1 MIFLFLV
8 GLDVYCEEIY
18 EIEQTLRLIAYICE
32 HLNLFVYFLQDVFC
46 GLMCIVNVFTVF
58 SSSIGFY
65 ASRLNPSKFTS
76 CSYLIFFI
84 IPLFFFIHEFASL
97 DFIIFFI
104 KLIKGSTHIKR
115 VIGLTFQTLKK
126 LILIF
131 LQMM

>member
-32 HLNLFVYFLQDVFC
+32 RLNLFVYFLQDVFC
-46 GLMCIVNVFTVF
+46 GLICIVNVFTVF
-58 SSSIGFY
+58 SSPIGFY
-65 ASRLNPSKFTS
+65 VSRLNPSKFTS
-76 CSYLIFFI
+76 CSYLIFFYHSSI
-84 IPLFFFIHEFASL
+84 FFYIWVCFIRL
-97 DFIIFFI
+97 YNFFI

-126 LILIF
+126 LILVF